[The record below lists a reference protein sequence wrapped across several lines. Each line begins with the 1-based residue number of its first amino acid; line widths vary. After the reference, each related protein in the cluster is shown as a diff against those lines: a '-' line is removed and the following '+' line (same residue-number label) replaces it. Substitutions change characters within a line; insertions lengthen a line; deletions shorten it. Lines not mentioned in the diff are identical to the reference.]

1 MYRHPLKEGLKLEKN
16 GYAKQFVDNLKKK
29 IKRIIFKMHIFF

>member
-29 IKRIIFKMHIFF
+29 QTNNF